1 MSIRQMRPPVGGDC
15 WILKIAHAPSPKNLP
30 KNGFCPRKGVAFL
43 RKTFSQKN
51 FQVRERIPLS
61 ALVPAHTAAPLPGEA
76 ARAPHASGQP
86 PGDLATPVDSE
97 QFRPTL
103 RTCRPGGASLM
114 VRRTDY
120 EGGSPR
126 VRHTTARIH
135 LAWRQRG
142 DMAARGECAT
152 ACDASGRI
160 SQKLPGCRLRIYC
173 RSLSAGPE

>member
-1 MSIRQMRPPVGGDC
+1 MPP
-15 WILKIAHAPSPKNLP
+15 LP
-30 KNGFCPRKGVAFL
+30 KACPKTVSAPRKGVAFL
-43 RKTFSQKN
+43 RKTFSQKK
-51 FQVRERIPLS
+51 FSRERIPLS
-61 ALVPAHTAAPLPGEA
+61 ALVPVHTAAPLPGEA
-76 ARAPHASGQP
+76 ARAPRASGQP

-97 QFRPTL
+97 QFSPTL

-120 EGGSPR
+120 KGGSPR